1 MLNFVVSHMVTISWI
16 ISFYFFI
23 DSIIQLNNKEKR
35 KEEEFN
41 KMVGKKHKDL
51 FTDFALK
58 FVIVFSI
65 GLYGVYTNTFETA
78 IQSLLNFKLHLVG

>member
-1 MLNFVVSHMVTISWI
+1 MLDFIVSHMITISWI

-23 DSIIQLNNKEKR
+23 ESLIQLNNKEKL
-35 KEEEFN
+35 KEQEFN

-58 FVIVFSI
+58 SVITSLI
-65 GLYGVYTNTFETA
+65 GVLGTSTGMFEFA
-78 IQSLLNFKLHLVG
+78 IQSLLNFKLY

>member
-1 MLNFVVSHMVTISWI
+1 MLNYVVSHMVTISWI

-23 DSIIQLNNKEKR
+23 DSLIQLNNKEKR

-41 KMVGKKHKDL
+41 KMVGKSHKDL

-58 FVIVFSI
+58 TLVLLSI
-65 GLYGVYTNTFETA
+65 GVFGIYTDMFETA
-78 IQSLLNFKLHLVG
+78 IKSLLNFNLY